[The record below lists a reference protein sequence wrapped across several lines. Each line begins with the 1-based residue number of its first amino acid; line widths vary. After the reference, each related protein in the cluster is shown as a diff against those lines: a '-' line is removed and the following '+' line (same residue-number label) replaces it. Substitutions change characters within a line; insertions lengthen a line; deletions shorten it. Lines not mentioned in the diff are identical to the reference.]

1 MRWGDLSLSEWRWEG
16 LPGEVRAAVEE
27 RCGTVLKAEAAERGI
42 MPGIAARLQVEGGGS
57 VFLKGIAAGEP
68 AARLYGCERAANLAL
83 APTVPAPRMLWC
95 AEVGG
100 WVLLVFEFIDGAR
113 NADLSPGSPDLPG
126 VVDALSRL
134 GGPGGEL
141 PCVSVNLDVLRKTA
155 GALLDKNLRG
165 ASWGMYAKALE
176 GLSLESLR
184 GETLL
189 HYDLHSGN
197 LLVVGQRVHVID
209 WSFAC
214 RGQAWID
221 AALLVPRLIEAGH
234 SPAQAEAL
242 VSAHPAWRAA
252 PADAVT
258 GLGALWTMFREY
270 KAMHGPE
277 EARGFRAKA
286 ARAGR
291 AWIAYRMA

>member
-1 MRWGDLSLSEWRWEG
+1 MSVGNPQWEG
-16 LPGEVRAAVEE
+16 LPGGVRAAVEE
-27 RCGTVLKAEAAERGI
+27 RFGTVLKAEVAERGI
-42 MPGIAARLQVEGGGS
+42 MPGVAARLHVEGTGS
-57 VFLKGIAAGEP
+57 VFLKGIAADEP
-68 AARLYGCERAANLAL
+68 AARLYAREQAANLAL
-83 APTVPAPRMLWC
+83 ASAVPAPRMLWC
-95 AEVGG
+95 ADVGG
-100 WVLLVFEFIDGAR
+100 WVLLVFEFIGGAR
-113 NADLSPGSPDLPG
+113 SADLAPGSPDLPN
-126 VVDALSRL
+126 VIDALSRL

-155 GALLDKNLRG
+155 AALLGENLCGRRR
-165 ASWGMYAKALE
+165 GMYAEALE
-176 GLSLESLR
+176 GLSVESLQ

-197 LLVVGQRVHVID
+197 LLIAGQGIYVID

-242 VSAHPAWRAA
+242 VAAHPAWRAA

-286 ARAGR
+286 AQAGR
-291 AWIAYRMA
+291 AWVVYRMA